1 MGYKFNPFTGNL
13 DEVGAGATA
22 FEVLGTVATVGD
34 LPGGAT
40 PSDVYLV
47 EDNDNFYVWD
57 GSAWASLGTLA
68 GPQGPAGADGADGAD
83 GATGPAGADGAD
95 GANGADGADGA
106 DGVGVNTGGTTGQ
119 VLAKA
124 SNTDYDTEWVTQA
137 EQDAYIIACSDEAT
151 ALTTG
156 TDKARFRMPFA
167 GTLTAVKA
175 SVNTAPVG
183 STLVV
188 DINESGTSVL
198 STKLSIDASETTSA
212 TAAVPAVISD
222 SALADDSIISVDIDQ
237 IGSGTAGDGLKVTLY
252 VTRGV

>member
-1 MGYKFNPFTGNL
+1 MSYKFNPFTGTL
-13 DEVGAGATA
+13 DEVGAGASA

-40 PSDVYLV
+40 QSDVYLV
-47 EDNDNFYVWD
+47 EADDNFYAWD
-57 GSAWASLGTLA
+57 GSAWTSLGTLA
-68 GPQGPAGADGADGAD
+68 GPQGPAGA
-83 GATGPAGADGAD
+83 TGPA
-95 GANGADGADGA
+95 GADGADGA
-106 DGVGVNTGGTTGQ
+106 DGVGVITGGTAGQ

-124 SNTDYDTEWVTQA
+124 SNTDYDTEWVTQT

-156 TDKARFRMPFA
+156 TNKARFRMPFA

-237 IGSGTAGDGLKVTLY
+237 IGSGTAGEGLKVTLY

>member
-40 PSDVYLV
+40 QGDVYLV
-47 EDNDNFYVWD
+47 EADDNFYVWD
-57 GSAWASLGTLA
+57 GSAWTSLGTLA
-68 GPQGPAGADGADGAD
+68 GPQGPAGA
-83 GATGPAGADGAD
+83 TGPA
-95 GANGADGADGA
+95 GADGADGA
-106 DGVGVNTGGTTGQ
+106 DGVGVITGGTTGQ

-124 SNTDYDTEWVTQA
+124 SNTDYDTEWVTQT

-156 TDKARFRMPFA
+156 TNKARFRMPFA

-222 SALADDSIISVDIDQ
+222 SALSDNSIISIDIDQ
-237 IGSGTAGDGLKVTLY
+237 IGSGTAGEGLKVTLY

>member
-1 MGYKFNPFTGNL
+1 MAYKFNPFTGNL
-13 DEVGAGATA
+13 DVVGAGATA
-22 FEVLGTVATVGD
+22 FEVLGTVATFGD

-40 PSDVYLV
+40 QSDVYLV
-47 EDNDNFYVWD
+47 DADDNFYVWD
-57 GSAWASLGTLA
+57 GSAWTSLGTLA
-68 GPQGPAGADGADGAD
+68 GPQGPAGSD
-83 GATGPAGADGAD
+83 GATGATGS
-95 GANGADGADGA
+95 DGADGA
-106 DGVGVNTGGTTGQ
+106 DGVGVIAGGTTGQ
-119 VLAKA
+119 ILAKA
-124 SNTDYDTEWVTQA
+124 SNTDYDTEWVTQT

-156 TDKARFRMPFA
+156 TNKARFRMPFA

-252 VTRGV
+252 VTRT

>member
-40 PSDVYLV
+40 QGDVYLV

-83 GATGPAGADGAD
+83 G
-95 GANGADGADGA
+95 
-106 DGVGVNTGGTTGQ
+106 VGVITGGTTGQ

-124 SNTDYDTEWVTQA
+124 SNTDYDTEWVTQT
-137 EQDAYIIACSDEAT
+137 EQDTYIIACSDEAT

-156 TDKARFRMPFA
+156 TNKARFRMPFA

-222 SALADDSIISVDIDQ
+222 SALADDSIISIDIDQ
-237 IGSGTAGDGLKVTLY
+237 IGSGTAGEGLKVTLY

>member
-1 MGYKFNPFTGNL
+1 MSYKFNPFTGTL
-13 DEVGAGATA
+13 DEVGAGASA

-40 PSDVYLV
+40 QSDVYLV
-47 EDNDNFYVWD
+47 EADDNFYVWD
-57 GSAWASLGTLA
+57 GSAWTSLGTLA
-68 GPQGPAGADGADGAD
+68 GPQGPAGA
-83 GATGPAGADGAD
+83 TGPA
-95 GANGADGADGA
+95 GADGADGA
-106 DGVGVNTGGTTGQ
+106 DGVGVITGGTAGQ

-124 SNTDYDTEWVTQA
+124 SNTDYDTEWVTQT

-156 TDKARFRMPFA
+156 TNKARFRMPFA

-237 IGSGTAGDGLKVTLY
+237 IGSGTAGEGLKVTLY

>member
-1 MGYKFNPFTGNL
+1 MAYKYNPLLGIGL
-13 DEVGAGATA
+13 DEAGAGASA
-22 FEVLGTVATVGD
+22 FEVLGTVATFGD

-47 EDNDNFYVWD
+47 AADDNFYVWD
-57 GSAWASLGTLA
+57 GSAWTSLGTLA
-68 GPQGPAGADGADGAD
+68 GPQGPAGA
-83 GATGPAGADGAD
+83 TGPAGADGTD
-95 GANGADGADGA
+95 GADGADGA
-106 DGVGVNTGGTTGQ
+106 DGVGVITGGTTGQ

-124 SNTDYDTEWVTQA
+124 SNTDYDTEWVTQT
-137 EQDAYIIACSDEAT
+137 EQDTYIIACSDEAT

-156 TDKARFRMPFA
+156 TNKARFRMPFA

-222 SALADDSIISVDIDQ
+222 SALADDSIISIDIDQ
-237 IGSGTAGDGLKVTLY
+237 IGSGTAGEGLKVTLY

>member
-40 PSDVYLV
+40 QSDVYLV
-47 EDNDNFYVWD
+47 DADDNFYVWD

-68 GPQGPAGADGADGAD
+68 GPQGPAGA
-83 GATGPAGADGAD
+83 TGPA
-95 GANGADGADGA
+95 GADGADGA
-106 DGVGVNTGGTTGQ
+106 DGVGVITGGTTGQ

-124 SNTDYDTEWVTQA
+124 SSTDYDTEWVTQT

-151 ALTTG
+151 ALTAG
-156 TDKARFRMPFA
+156 TNKARFRMPFA

-237 IGSGTAGDGLKVTLY
+237 IGSGTAGEGLKVTLY
-252 VTRGV
+252 VTRT

>member
-1 MGYKFNPFTGNL
+1 MSYKFNPFTGTL
-13 DEVGAGATA
+13 DEVAAGASA
-22 FEVLGTVATVGD
+22 FEVLGTVATFGD

-40 PSDVYLV
+40 QSDVYLV
-47 EDNDNFYVWD
+47 AADDNFYVWD
-57 GSAWASLGTLA
+57 GSAWTSLGTLA
-68 GPQGPAGADGADGAD
+68 GPQGPAGA
-83 GATGPAGADGAD
+83 TGPA
-95 GANGADGADGA
+95 GADGADGA
-106 DGVGVNTGGTTGQ
+106 DGVGVITGGTTGQ

-151 ALTTG
+151 ALTAG
-156 TDKARFRMPFA
+156 TNKARFRMPFA

-222 SALADDSIISVDIDQ
+222 SALSDDSIISVDIDQ
-237 IGSGTAGDGLKVTLY
+237 IGSGTAGEGLKVTLY
-252 VTRGV
+252 VTRT

>member
-1 MGYKFNPFTGNL
+1 MAYKFNPFTGNL

-40 PSDVYLV
+40 QSDVYLV
-47 EDNDNFYVWD
+47 AADDNFYVWD
-57 GSAWASLGTLA
+57 GSAWTSIGTLA
-68 GPQGPAGADGADGAD
+68 GPQGPAGSD
-83 GATGPAGADGAD
+83 GATGATGS
-95 GANGADGADGA
+95 DGADGA
-106 DGVGVNTGGTTGQ
+106 DGVGVITGGTTGQ
-119 VLAKA
+119 ILAKA
-124 SNTDYDTEWVTQA
+124 SNTDYDTEWVTQT
-137 EQDAYIIACSDEAT
+137 EQDVYIIACSDEAT
-151 ALTTG
+151 ALTAG
-156 TDKARFRMPFA
+156 TNKARFRMPFA

-175 SVNTAPVG
+175 NVNTAPVG

-222 SALADDSIISVDIDQ
+222 SALADDSIISIDVDQ
-237 IGSGTAGDGLKVTLY
+237 IGSGTAGEGLKVTLY
-252 VTRGV
+252 VTRT

>member
-22 FEVLGTVATVGD
+22 FAVLGTVATFGD

-40 PSDVYLV
+40 QGDVYLV

-68 GPQGPAGADGADGAD
+68 GPQGPAGA
-83 GATGPAGADGAD
+83 TGPAGADGAD
-95 GANGADGADGA
+95 G
-106 DGVGVNTGGTTGQ
+106 VGVITGGTTGQ

-124 SNTDYDTEWVTQA
+124 SSTDYDTEWVTQT

-151 ALTTG
+151 ALTAG
-156 TDKARFRMPFA
+156 TNKARFRMPFA

-222 SALADDSIISVDIDQ
+222 SALADNSIISIDIDQ
-237 IGSGTAGDGLKVTLY
+237 IGSGTAGEGLKVTLY

>member
-1 MGYKFNPFTGNL
+1 MSYKFNPFTGTL
-13 DEVGAGATA
+13 DEVGAGAGA
-22 FEVLGTVATVGD
+22 FAVLGTVATVGD

-40 PSDVYLV
+40 QGDVYLV
-47 EDNDNFYVWD
+47 EADANFYVWD
-57 GSAWASLGTLA
+57 GSAWESLGTLA
-68 GPQGPAGADGADGAD
+68 GPQGPT
-83 GATGPAGADGAD
+83 GAT
-95 GANGADGADGA
+95 GADGA
-106 DGVGVNTGGTTGQ
+106 DGVGVVAGGTTGQ

-124 SNTDYDTEWVTQA
+124 SNTDYDTEWVTQT
-137 EQDAYIIACSDEAT
+137 EQDVYIIACSDEAT

-183 STLVV
+183 SALVV

-222 SALADDSIISVDIDQ
+222 SALADNSIISIDIDQ
-237 IGSGTAGDGLKVTLY
+237 IGSGTAGAGLKVSLY
-252 VTRGV
+252 VTRS

>member
-22 FEVLGTVATVGD
+22 FAVLGTVATFGD
-34 LPGGAT
+34 LPAGAT
-40 PSDVYLV
+40 QSDVYLV
-47 EDNDNFYVWD
+47 DADDNFYVWD
-57 GSAWASLGTLA
+57 GSAWTSLGTLA
-68 GPQGPAGADGADGAD
+68 GPQGPAGA
-83 GATGPAGADGAD
+83 TGPAGADG
-95 GANGADGADGA
+95 
-106 DGVGVNTGGTTGQ
+106 VGVITGGTTGQ

-151 ALTTG
+151 ALTAG
-156 TDKARFRMPFA
+156 TNKARFRMPFA

-222 SALADDSIISVDIDQ
+222 SALADNSIISIDIDQ
-237 IGSGTAGDGLKVTLY
+237 IGSGTAGEGLKVTLY
-252 VTRGV
+252 VTRT

>member
-1 MGYKFNPFTGNL
+1 MAYKFNPFTGNL
-13 DEVGAGATA
+13 DVVGAGATA
-22 FEVLGTVATVGD
+22 FEVLGTVATFGD

-40 PSDVYLV
+40 QSDVYLV
-47 EDNDNFYVWD
+47 AADDNFYVWD
-57 GSAWASLGTLA
+57 GSAWTSIGTLA
-68 GPQGPAGADGADGAD
+68 GPQGPAGSD
-83 GATGPAGADGAD
+83 GATGAPGS
-95 GANGADGADGA
+95 DGADGA
-106 DGVGVNTGGTTGQ
+106 DGVGVTTGGTTGQ

-124 SNTDYDTEWVTQA
+124 SNTDYDTEWVTQT
-137 EQDAYIIACSDEAT
+137 EQDVYIIACSDEAT

-156 TDKARFRMPFA
+156 TNKARFRMPFA

>member
-1 MGYKFNPFTGNL
+1 MAYKFNPFTGNL
-13 DEVGAGATA
+13 DVVGAGATA
-22 FEVLGTVATVGD
+22 FEVLGTVATFGD

-40 PSDVYLV
+40 QSDVYLV
-47 EDNDNFYVWD
+47 AADDNFYVWD
-57 GSAWASLGTLA
+57 GSAWTSIGTLA
-68 GPQGPAGADGADGAD
+68 GPQGPAGSD
-83 GATGPAGADGAD
+83 GATGATGS
-95 GANGADGADGA
+95 DGADGA
-106 DGVGVNTGGTTGQ
+106 DGVGVITGGTTGQ
-119 VLAKA
+119 ILAKA

-137 EQDAYIIACSDEAT
+137 EQDVYIIACSDEAT

-156 TDKARFRMPFA
+156 TNKARFRMPFA

>member
-1 MGYKFNPFTGNL
+1 MAYKFNPFTGNL
-13 DEVGAGATA
+13 DEVGAGAAA
-22 FEVLGTVATVGD
+22 FEVLGTVATFGD

-40 PSDVYLV
+40 QSDVYLV
-47 EDNDNFYVWD
+47 DADDNFYVWD

-68 GPQGPAGADGADGAD
+68 GPQGPAGSDGAPGAPGSD
-83 GATGPAGADGAD
+83 
-95 GANGADGADGA
+95 GADGADGA
-106 DGVGVNTGGTTGQ
+106 DGVGVIAGGTTGQ

-124 SNTDYDTEWVTQA
+124 SNTDYDTEWVTQT

-151 ALTTG
+151 ALTAG

-222 SALADDSIISVDIDQ
+222 SALSDNSIISIDIDQ
-237 IGSGTAGDGLKVTLY
+237 IGSGTAGEGLKVTLY
-252 VTRGV
+252 VTRT

>member
-22 FEVLGTVATVGD
+22 FAVLGTVATVED
-34 LPGGAT
+34 LPGGAAQ
-40 PSDVYLV
+40 SDVYLV

-57 GSAWASLGTLA
+57 GSAWTSLGTLA
-68 GPQGPAGADGADGAD
+68 GPQGPAGA
-83 GATGPAGADGAD
+83 TGPA
-95 GANGADGADGA
+95 GADGADGA
-106 DGVGVNTGGTTGQ
+106 DGVGVITGGTTGQ

-124 SNTDYDTEWVTQA
+124 SNTDYDTEWVTQT
-137 EQDAYIIACSDEAT
+137 EQDTYIIACSDEAT

-156 TDKARFRMPFA
+156 TNKARFRMPFA

-222 SALADDSIISVDIDQ
+222 SALADDSIISIDIDQ
-237 IGSGTAGDGLKVTLY
+237 IGSGTAGEGLKVTLY

>member
-40 PSDVYLV
+40 QGDVYLV
-47 EDNDNFYVWD
+47 EADDNFYVWD
-57 GSAWASLGTLA
+57 GSAWTSLGTLA
-68 GPQGPAGADGADGAD
+68 GPQGPAGA
-83 GATGPAGADGAD
+83 TGPA
-95 GANGADGADGA
+95 GADGADGA
-106 DGVGVNTGGTTGQ
+106 DGVGVITGGTTGQ

-124 SNTDYDTEWVTQA
+124 SNTDYDTEWVTQT

-156 TDKARFRMPFA
+156 TNKARFRMPFA

-222 SALADDSIISVDIDQ
+222 SALADDSIISIDIDQ
-237 IGSGTAGDGLKVTLY
+237 IGSGTAGEGLKVTLY